1 MYGHGGHGWLRTNM
15 VGIYEC
21 RWIMWNTNVMVYG
34 LWFMVYGL
42 WFMVYGLWFRMDEGT
57 YLGLKFL
64 SKGKQKRQRQ
74 EKEVKLQREDSKSPQ
89 RHLHKCKKQTVKH
102 TEKTNKKIKTNST
115 KTLNIKQI
123 SPLVPKAHNTTTKH

>member
-1 MYGHGGHGWLRTNM
+1 MIHGLWF
-15 VGIYEC
+15 V
-21 RWIMWNTNVMVYG
+21 VYG

-42 WFMVYGLWFRMDEGT
+42 WFVVYGSWFMVYGLWFRMDEGT